1 MVEHILKLDDQLQLV
16 VGVAL
21 VSGEVDSQG
30 DIVDDRELTKAAM
43 RSLGAHVKIDHAG
56 GSVGRVVQSLA
67 LTPDVAKALGL
78 NLPDG
83 RAAWVVGLHVEDAAT
98 WQRIRSGE
106 IGSGLSIGG
115 RGQRSV
121 AA

>member
-1 MVEHILKLDDQLQLV
+1 MEQFLKLDDELQLV
-16 VGVAL
+16 IGIAL

-43 RSLGAHVKIDHAG
+43 RSLGAAVKIDHVG
-56 GSVGRVVQSLA
+56 GPVGRVVQSLA
-67 LTPDVAKALGL
+67 LTPDVADALGL
-78 NLPDG
+78 ALPDG
-83 RAAWVVGLHVEDAAT
+83 RSAWVVGLHVEDPAT
-98 WQRIRSGE
+98 WARIKSGE

-115 RGQRSV
+115 RGERSM

>member
-1 MVEHILKLDDQLQLV
+1 MEHVLKLDDALQLV

-21 VSGEVDSQG
+21 VSGEFDSQG
-30 DIVDDRELTKAAM
+30 DIVSDQELTKAAM
-43 RSLGAHVKIDHAG
+43 RSLGAMVKIDHTGAP
-56 GSVGRVVQSLA
+56 VGKVVQSLA
-67 LTPDVAKALGL
+67 LTPDVADALGL
-78 NLPDG
+78 ALPDG

-98 WQRIRSGE
+98 WQKIKSGE

-115 RGQRSV
+115 RGERSR